1 MLRRDTLLGDE
12 IRRNFQTYGAEGL
25 IDRLPGTR
33 GPHSNRVSA
42 EIEQA
47 VLRPCADQS
56 MSRRGARRAGA
67 SSQRASRS
75 PLAASGGVWQR
86 HALLTKGR
94 APAAAGEGHRRTQA

>member
-75 PLAASGGVWQR
+75 PLAASGEFGS
-86 HALLTKGR
+86 HALLTKHER
-94 APAAAGEGHRRTQA
+94 LLRLESRRTQA